1 MSALQ
6 TRFNYLFGSTKG
18 LILVAIAM
26 IGIVTAI
33 WGMLSGPMAE
43 LGVREVVIKLL
54 GMDIVQ
60 AEREGRII
68 ILYHCIAMAVIAIET
83 YMITGLLK
91 MKPFFKTA
99 INATITVGYIV
110 TMIFGMGF
118 AYFGHNW
125 AFHGLYIFG
134 LSLIFFAGV
143 ILIIALWPWSKEYY
157 ITDRNNLSNWLR
169 DIWRVWRKNE
179 YQVNDKEDYAQTK
192 KIVDMERVAFFA
204 TAVTTVISALFGA
217 VPGSFFGN
225 GFEVFLAENVIRY
238 PEKTTM
244 EYSVIGHLHIMLAL
258 IAIMITLI
266 IGRWL
271 NFKGILHKFAMPL
284 MILGTIVLN
293 LGVWGV
299 VTPLEPIAHTI
310 IYVGATPSMFA
321 ALLLVIWGFDK
332 LIREGTANI
341 KKPKFGHKI
350 SALLRDP
357 LKFGPLWQMI
367 FMNFTTSGI
376 GIFMAI
382 RLEKIFRIWP
392 AREERIELTGHWHVL
407 SAIVATIILLYY
419 GDMCGLKGRMRQ
431 WYGWSIIIFSDIAF
445 GAVTIF
451 EMKRLFITEAEQQPL
466 VNALMYAIDFGLGML
481 LVILAALMVY
491 RLTDLF
497 KNKGRW
503 IEELGQEIAQEV
515 SK

>member
-1 MSALQ
+1 MQ
-6 TRFNYLFGSTKG
+6 FVKDRFNYLFNSTKG
-18 LILVAIAM
+18 LILVAISMVA
-26 IGIVTAI
+26 IVTAI

-43 LGVREVVIKLL
+43 MGVREVVIKLL
-54 GMDIVQ
+54 GMKIVQ

-68 ILYHCIAMAVIAIET
+68 ILYHSIAMAMVAIET

-91 MKPFFKTA
+91 MKAFFKTA
-99 INATITVGYIV
+99 INAIITVGYIL
-110 TMIFGMGF
+110 TMVFGMGF
-118 AYFGHNW
+118 AYFGRNW
-125 AFHGLYIFG
+125 AFHGLYITG
-134 LSLIFFAGV
+134 LSLIFFAGLMLCV
-143 ILIIALWPWSKEYY
+143 ALYPWNKEYY
-157 ITDRNNLSNWLR
+157 ITD
-169 DIWRVWRKNE
+169 K
-179 YQVNDKEDYAQTK
+179 DYAHTK
-192 KIVDMERVAFFA
+192 SGLDLERVAFFA

-217 VPGSFFGN
+217 VPGSYFGN

-244 EYSVIGHLHIMLAL
+244 EFSVIGHLHIMLAL
-258 IAIMITLI
+258 ICVMITLI

-299 VTPLEPIAHTI
+299 VTPLEPVAHMI

-321 ALLLVIWGFDK
+321 ALLLLIWSWGK
-332 LIREGTANI
+332 LIKDGTAHI
-341 KKPKFGHKI
+341 VKPTFGQKI

-357 LKFGPLWQMI
+357 LKFGPTWQML

-376 GIFMAI
+376 GIFMAVK
-382 RLEKIFRIWP
+382 LDEIFRVWP

-407 SAIVATIILLYY
+407 SAIVATIILMYY
-419 GDMCGLKGRMRQ
+419 GDMNGFKGKLRQ
-431 WYGWSIIIFSDIAF
+431 WYGWSIIILSDIAF

-451 EMKRLFITEAEQQPL
+451 EMKRLFISEAEQQPL
-466 VNALMYAIDFGLGML
+466 VNGLMYAIDFGLGML
-481 LVILAALMVY
+481 LVILAVLLVY

-503 IEELGQEIAQEV
+503 NEEIEQELAQEV
-515 SK
+515 NQ